1 MPDLSATLI
10 YDETQT
16 AIARPRVN
24 GDELWLT
31 LADLVSSTGWE
42 IKAEGICRGEFC
54 VPLPTGRSDSLLSKE
69 GSDTWF
75 NLTAFARYLE
85 QSVAHDAT
93 HSVWLFGEPPSAW
106 QGRLNSL
113 IAPDFTLPDLGGNL
127 YTLSQFRGT
136 KVALACWA
144 SW

>member
-1 MPDLSATLI
+1 MPEFPATVI
-10 YDETQT
+10 YDEKPISVTRPQT
-16 AIARPRVN
+16 T
-24 GDELWLT
+24 GDDLWLT
-31 LADLVSSTGWE
+31 LEDLAAATGFE
-42 IKAEGICRGEFC
+42 IKPEGVCRDDVCVAIPSGRADAFLRSAGGEM
-54 VPLPTGRSDSLLSKE
+54 R
-69 GSDTWF
+69 F
-75 NLTAFARYLE
+75 NLAEFARYLE
-85 QSVAHDAT
+85 QPVAHDAT

-127 YTLSQFRGT
+127 HTLSQFRGT